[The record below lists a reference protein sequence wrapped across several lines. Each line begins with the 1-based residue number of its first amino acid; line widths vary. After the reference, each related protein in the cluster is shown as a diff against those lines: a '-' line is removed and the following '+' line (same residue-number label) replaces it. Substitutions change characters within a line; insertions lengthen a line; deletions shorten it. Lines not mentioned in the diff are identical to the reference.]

1 MTHNDKGRGP
11 CRYYGETAVFTFDRK
26 VFFGQKIVFS
36 PKKGYFFICQL
47 FSVVPF
53 FLGPKT
59 RFSARKSFFA
69 ITSNF
74 VNGLIEAF
82 GKTVHWQL

>member
-1 MTHNDKGRGP
+1 MTKDVVPAGIMGKRPFLHLTGR
-11 CRYYGETAVFTFDRK
+11 CFLAKKLF
-26 VFFGQKIVFS
+26 FS
-36 PKKGYFFICQL
+36 PKKRVFFYL
-47 FSVVPF
+47 PTFLGRAF

-74 VNGLIEAF
+74 VNGLFEAF
-82 GKTVHWQL
+82 GKTVH